1 MATFDLSLAAPVQ
14 AEGDVKASK
23 DYPVHKDPE
32 TGEKTLEKT
41 TDGGI
46 TIDKSKAPA
55 IKLDGPM
62 GHYYTELLNKELS
75 MESMS
80 AIAAMTSM
88 DEQIESE
95 ESSGKITV
103 DSQGAHIEDT
113 GSEGYI
119 YIVNADTLEAKD
131 LRTIS
136 DNFLKKRLED
146 HKRQLGI
153 AMVSEGNPS
162 PTLESLTNILQSVDV
177 KITYSR
183 QGVVNMAKE
192 MIQKGQ

>member
-1 MATFDLSLAAPVQ
+1 MATFDLSLAAPMQ
-14 AEGDVKASK
+14 AEGDVKASR

-32 TGEKTLEKT
+32 TEEKTLEKT

-46 TIDKSKAPA
+46 TINKSKAPA
-55 IKLDGPM
+55 IMLDGPM

-75 MESMS
+75 LESMT
-80 AIAAMTSM
+80 AIAAMSSM
-88 DEQIESE
+88 DEQSEGE
-95 ESSGKITV
+95 ESSGKVTV

-146 HKRQLGI
+146 PKRQLGI

-162 PTLESLTNILQSVDV
+162 PTLESLTNILQSADV

-192 MIQKGQ
+192 MIQKG